1 MTLGNLMQFGCQIN
15 HFVERKEA
23 GKSLANEFFV
33 LSVFFH
39 VEMQFDTKRK
49 ESTIKIVQCLY
60 VL

>member
-1 MTLGNLMQFGCQIN
+1 MQFGCQIN